1 MDEAKKQTQNESLLK
16 QQQASAIRFTLLS
29 ASLFTLPLGNQLT
42 NFVLLALL
50 LFSPFVYRKDDW
62 KQVYSH
68 PMTWAPALFFA
79 FHVISLLWSSDTSN
93 GLVQLETKMGLLLV
107 PLFMR
112 AGSLRLTDQQ
122 LNGLMRA
129 FVYGALVALFY
140 ALAYAVFRAEHWTAE
155 MDEVISPSSYFF
167 YERLAD
173 PLMHP
178 GYFSLHVGAA
188 LLIVIGSQAFSTNW
202 WRASLILML
211 LIGLWLL
218 QGRMQILALL
228 MIGGGVLF
236 GRALLQA
243 RWRKFLAIALGALLL
258 LAILVPKRYFGRFV
272 QLPKWEYN
280 ISGGPEDF
288 NSATYRLAEWSSA
301 WVAIQRAP
309 ILGSGIGDN
318 RKALFKVYEE
328 RQFFQGLKMNF
339 NAHNQFLETSL
350 VLGLLGLLALLFWM
364 GTYLKEAIQQRS
376 LLLLTLWSFGVLS
389 LLTESMLERAWGV
402 LFFAL
407 FWPLVWRTGN
417 SRHLP
422 Q

>member
-1 MDEAKKQTQNESLLK
+1 MK
-16 QQQASAIRFTLLS
+16 QQQASAVLYALLS
-29 ASLFTLPLGNQLT
+29 ASLFSLSLGNQLT

-50 LFSPFVYRKDDW
+50 FVSPFVYQKSNW
-62 KQVYSH
+62 KQVFSH
-68 PMTWAPALFFA
+68 PLTWAPALFFVL
-79 FHVISLLWSSDTSN
+79 HLLSLLWSSEVSN

-112 AGSLRLTDQQ
+112 AGMVNLSDQQ
-122 LNGLMRA
+122 LNGLLRA
-129 FVYGALVALFY
+129 FVYGGIAALV
-140 ALAYAVFRAEHWTAE
+140 YAVGFAIFRAEHWTQE
-155 MDEVISPSSYFF
+155 EGEVLSPSLYFF

-173 PLMHP
+173 PIMHP
-178 GYFSLHVGAA
+178 GYFSLHLGAA
-188 LLIVIGSQAFSTNW
+188 LLIVIGSQAFVLPW
-202 WRASLILML
+202 WRATLILVL

-228 MIGGGVLF
+228 LIGGGVLF
-236 GRALLQA
+236 GKAILQKQ
-243 RWRKFLAIALGALLL
+243 WRKRLAIALGLVLLL
-258 LAILVPKRYFGRFV
+258 GILVPKRYFGRFV

-301 WVAIQRAP
+301 WIAIQRAP
-309 ILGSGIGDN
+309 LLGSGIGDN

-328 RQFFQGLKMNF
+328 REFYQGLKMNF

-350 VLGLLGLLALLFWM
+350 VLGIIGLLALLYWLGVYGM
-364 GTYLKEAIQQRS
+364 EAIQQRS
-376 LLLLTLWSFGVLS
+376 LLLITLWAFGVLS

-407 FWPLVWRTGN
+407 FWPLAWRARNG
-417 SRHLP
+417 RHLS